1 MPAIP
6 VYARVEAAM
15 SDDELKALHRLLG
28 YLVKGAYSGAQSL
41 FLDAAQGDA
50 HVSGAMLT
58 AACTVHAATAR
69 CIRERNLTA

>member
-15 SDDELKALHRLLG
+15 SDDELKALNRLLE

-41 FLDAAQGDA
+41 FLDAAQGNA
-50 HVSGAMLT
+50 RISGAMLT
-58 AACTVHAATAR
+58 AVCGVHAATVR
-69 CIRERNLTA
+69 CMRERNLTA